1 MNGYYSRWFLVF
13 CAAVGLLAGGCSMYP
28 VSASAPFSERAEWKG
43 IDTLDV
49 ETRNGSI
56 EVVCE
61 AQRDDVTIAGER
73 RARGKSYD
81 DALAVAEGIEIEAAP
96 DAARPGVLRVAARC
110 EGIDPDRG
118 PGASFRIAMPRG
130 AALRLSTG
138 NGTVEVR
145 SAAGEV
151 DVRTSNGRVM
161 LTDIEGNV
169 RAETSNGAVFARNV
183 TGDVDLRSSNGRIEL
198 VGVGKAHVRAATSN
212 GSISAVAVRGNVHLR
227 SSNGRIELQCAELPD
242 PPQVRVVTSNG
253 DVRIEAPA
261 GVRAVLQLNTSNGRI
276 ETDLKRA
283 TVSRLETQR
292 GMLRAVLN
300 EGGGSI
306 QVETTN
312 GTVVYRAA
320 GE

>member
-13 CAAVGLLAGGCSMYP
+13 CAAVGLPAGGCSMYP

-198 VGVGKAHVRAATSN
+198 VGVGNAHVRAATSN

-253 DVRIEAPA
+253 DVRI
-261 GVRAVLQLNTSNGRI
+261 
-276 ETDLKRA
+276 
-283 TVSRLETQR
+283 
-292 GMLRAVLN
+292 
-300 EGGGSI
+300 
-306 QVETTN
+306 
-312 GTVVYRAA
+312 
-320 GE
+320 